1 MEYTVTKSGHSKTFP
16 LYVMQADLIGVPQHF
31 ELARNGS
38 VDASRLPGDD
48 VK

>member
-1 MEYTVTKSGHSKTFP
+1 
-16 LYVMQADLIGVPQHF
+16 MQGGLIGVSAAFAPV
-31 ELARNGS
+31 RNGS